1 MRRMV
6 SGLMLLACLTLVS
19 FSALAAGTTVTTFT
33 PFADMD
39 FAAQGYMDLITAWES
54 ETGNLVEDYSG
65 LEDDVFMQQMQEMV
79 ASGRADIV
87 VVPLGSGLAADKLV
101 GVDELL
107 AAAPDCGAKKD
118 GRDGGKRRKRAAYAG
133 SSELGEPVYQH
144 RRAGSER
151 RRRADEL

>member
-39 FAAQGYMDLITAWES
+39 FAAQGYMDLITAWEN

-65 LEDDVFMQQMQEMV
+65 L
-79 ASGRADIV
+79 G
-87 VVPLGSGLAADKLV
+87 
-101 GVDELL
+101 
-107 AAAPDCGAKKD
+107 
-118 GRDGGKRRKRAAYAG
+118 DGGLRQGGYRRCAAG
-133 SSELGEPVYQH
+133 QRISG
-144 RRAGSER
+144 G
-151 RRRADEL
+151 

>member
-39 FAAQGYMDLITAWES
+39 FAAQGYMDLITAWEN

-65 LEDDVFMQQMQEMV
+65 SIL
-79 ASGRADIV
+79 
-87 VVPLGSGLAADKLV
+87 
-101 GVDELL
+101 
-107 AAAPDCGAKKD
+107 
-118 GRDGGKRRKRAAYAG
+118 
-133 SSELGEPVYQH
+133 
-144 RRAGSER
+144 
-151 RRRADEL
+151 

>member
-39 FAAQGYMDLITAWES
+39 FAAQGYMDLITAWEN

-65 LEDDVFMQQMQEMV
+65 LEDDVFMQQMQEDWRRISWSAWMNC
-79 ASGRADIV
+79 SPPRRT
-87 VVPLGSGLAADKLV
+87 AA
-101 GVDELL
+101 
-107 AAAPDCGAKKD
+107 
-118 GRDGGKRRKRAAYAG
+118 RKRWPRWRKATEACC
-133 SSELGEPVYQH
+133 L
-144 RRAGSER
+144 RRFV
-151 RRRADEL
+151 